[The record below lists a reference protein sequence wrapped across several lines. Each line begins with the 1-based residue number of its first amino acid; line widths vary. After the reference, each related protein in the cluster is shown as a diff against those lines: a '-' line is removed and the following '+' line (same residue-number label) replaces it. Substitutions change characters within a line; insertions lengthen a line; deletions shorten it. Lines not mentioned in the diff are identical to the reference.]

1 MSLKKYILN
10 EFYKTYIRRLTKICL
25 HSSII
30 THHRFCSMI
39 NMKDDING
47 TETDYPVEV
56 LVQYVT
62 DSLSTMSSQSVAQTN
77 STAKTDRTCLRQNI
91 HEIILQCTTG
101 FGLKPVKGKT
111 NITSK
116 YLLNNLTLIML
127 IFYTARCPVGVQQL
141 YTWLLS

>member
-1 MSLKKYILN
+1 MSLKKYVLN
-10 EFYKTYIRRLTKICL
+10 EFYRTYIRRLTKICL
-25 HSSII
+25 HSSIM
-30 THHRFCSMI
+30 TSSFLQHDYYEGQHQWNR
-39 NMKDDING
+39 N
-47 TETDYPVEV
+47 DYPVEV
-56 LVQYVT
+56 LVQYIT
-62 DSLSTMSSQSVAQTN
+62 DSLSTMASQYVAQTN

-101 FGLKPVKGKT
+101 FGLKPGKGKT

-127 IFYTARCPVGVQQL
+127 IFYTARCLVGIQEL